1 MKRAISPLK
10 MLASINESQKGS
22 PNIKEVRAK
31 KEPSINIS
39 PTAKFNKFR
48 IPIRRVNAMAMTA

>member
-1 MKRAISPLK
+1 MV
-10 MLASINESQKGS
+10 ASINESQKGS
-22 PNIKEVRAK
+22 PRIKEVRAK

-39 PTAKFNKFR
+39 PTAKFSKFR